1 MCATIANVPTYEEW
15 VSTVA
20 IKSEPDEDPIDEY
33 LKLLR
38 KGGKKR
44 RKTRKRRGGKRRN
57 TKKNRNPA
65 SIPE

>member
-1 MCATIANVPTYEEW
+1 M
-15 VSTVA
+15 
-20 IKSEPDEDPIDEY
+20 KHEPDEDPIEEY

-57 TKKNRNPA
+57 TRKHSNPA
-65 SIPE
+65 NIPE